1 MYTYVSVAER
11 RRKMGD
17 VLDSFICEL
26 VEYIIR
32 TNDPKSAARVIV
44 DSIYDIESGYDII
57 DSIKMNQEAI
67 ESNE

>member
-1 MYTYVSVAER
+1 MS
-11 RRKMGD
+11 D

-32 TNDPKSAARVIV
+32 TNDPKSATRVI
-44 DSIYDIESGYDII
+44 DSIYNIESGYDII

>member
-1 MYTYVSVAER
+1 MS
-11 RRKMGD
+11 D

-44 DSIYDIESGYDII
+44 DSIYYIESWYDII

-67 ESNE
+67 E

>member
-11 RRKMGD
+11 RRKMSD

-32 TNDPKSAARVIV
+32 TNDPKSATRVI
-44 DSIYDIESGYDII
+44 DSIYNIESGYDII

>member
-1 MYTYVSVAER
+1 MS
-11 RRKMGD
+11 D

-32 TNDPKSAARVIV
+32 TNDPKSATRVIV

>member
-1 MYTYVSVAER
+1 MS
-11 RRKMGD
+11 D

-32 TNDPKSAARVIV
+32 TNDPKSAARVI
-44 DSIYDIESGYDII
+44 